1 MTFVT
6 IKTNDNDPSCHDE
19 TGFEQFTIVL
29 KKFAVDKMIFDSV
42 LDSFNDI
49 RPCLLEGIE
58 YTAEDLIG
66 FELWADWT
74 YFAQRLAYLSLKH
87 IAALPDSGLIDMA
100 SEDSSKI
107 TFQISK

>member
-6 IKTNDNDPSCHDE
+6 IKTNDAYPARNTE
-19 TGFEQFTIVL
+19 TGLEGDAIL
-29 KKFAVDKMIFDSV
+29 LDKFAVNKMFFETV
-42 LDSFNDI
+42 QDSFNDI
-49 RPCLLEGIE
+49 RPCLLEGVA

-87 IAALPDSGLIDMA
+87 IAALPGSGLTEMTSD
-100 SEDSSKI
+100 DSSKT